1 MPKTALVIGAT
12 GGIGS
17 ETVLALQAHGWRVRA
32 MNRNPGKAA
41 RRVRR
46 LGPIEWV
53 EGDSMKP
60 GDVIRAADGV
70 QIIFHGANPAGY
82 KNWKGTILPM
92 MRSTIEAARASGARI
107 LLPGTLYNFGP
118 DAWPVVSP
126 VSPQNPLT
134 RKGRIRVE
142 MEEML
147 AREVER
153 GGIRAI
159 IVRAGDFFGPGPGNS
174 WFSSAIARKGKE
186 TTSSLY
192 PGSRHVG
199 HSWAY
204 LPDLAETF
212 ALIADQETE
221 LPVFDVF
228 TFGGHWFEGG
238 ADISY
243 AVASAMGRP
252 SMPVLRFPWPLFY
265 LAAPF
270 VGFCREVIEMRY
282 LWRLP
287 IRLDNSKLAALLGAE
302 PHTDVDLAIHNA
314 LHGVSD
320 LLQEPETSIS
330 LNRQSLVN
338 NLFREGSE

>member
-32 MNRNPGKAA
+32 MNRNPGEAA
-41 RRVRR
+41 RRFRR
-46 LGPIEWV
+46 LGAIEWV

-60 GDVIRAADGV
+60 GDVIRAASGV

-82 KNWKGTILPM
+82 KNWKGTIVPM

-118 DAWPVVSP
+118 DAWPVVSS

-134 RKGRIRVE
+134 RKGRIRVG

-147 AREVER
+147 AREIER
-153 GGIRAI
+153 GGVRAI
-159 IVRAGDFFGPGPGNS
+159 IVRAGDFFGPGLGNS
-174 WFSSAIARKGKE
+174 WFASAIARKGKE
-186 TTSSLY
+186 TAFSLY

-212 ALIADQETE
+212 ARIADREAE
-221 LPVFDVF
+221 LPAFDVF
-228 TFGGHWFEGG
+228 MFEGHWFERGVE
-238 ADISY
+238 ISH
-243 AVASAMGRP
+243 AVGRAIGKP
-252 SMPVLRFPWPLFY
+252 DMPVRRFPWPLFY

-282 LWRLP
+282 LWKVP
-287 IRLDNSKLAALLGAE
+287 IRLDNRKLVAFLGVE
-302 PHTDVDLAIHNA
+302 PHTDTDRAIRSALQGVADL
-314 LHGVSD
+314 
-320 LLQEPETSIS
+320 QPEPEPEAVAI
-330 LNRQSLVN
+330 R
-338 NLFREGSE
+338 